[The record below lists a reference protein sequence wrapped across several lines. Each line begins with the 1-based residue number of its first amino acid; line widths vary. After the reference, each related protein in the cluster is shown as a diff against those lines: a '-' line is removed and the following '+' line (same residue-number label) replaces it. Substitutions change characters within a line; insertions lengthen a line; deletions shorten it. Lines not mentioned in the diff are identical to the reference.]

1 MSLGKAVGRLTVLA
15 VSAALVAGAAQA
27 QTFPVKLGGAPSQ
40 VLKGGPIAVPSY
52 QIAFFTQ
59 HQGTAVGGVLTK
71 ARLTTSLAGVDEA
84 TLRKL
89 SEEAYQDLIS
99 RLKAANIPLVPDDRL
114 KAAMATTGVELAPGN
129 ADITRIGAGITIG
142 QSVKKAYAAFG
153 AESAPVIAGLHNPGN
168 PTGAPGLGAIS
179 MNGKLGNAAK
189 AEKAVLVLPSLVIDF
204 AKTDAKG
211 GRDFMGRESAGIDSS
226 LAFTVSAVSS
236 ATLLASAG
244 DGRFVSPGWLRMT
257 KDLTV
262 PTPFATVAKG
272 EGAVRALSVS
282 TVTDSNYIDRDAAR
296 GDAVVVNVPVWTG
309 LVRQAY
315 GDFNAAMVAE
325 LRKAR
330 GL

>member
-1 MSLGKAVGRLTVLA
+1 MSLGKAVGRFAVLA
-15 VSAALVAGAAQA
+15 VSATLLAGQAQA
-27 QTFPVKLGGAPSQ
+27 QTFPVKLSGASGQ
-40 VLKGGPIAVPSY
+40 VLRGGPVAVPAY

-89 SEEAYQDLIS
+89 SEEAYQDLVAK
-99 RLKAANIPLVPDDRL
+99 LKAANVPLLPDDRV
-114 KAAMATTGVELAPGN
+114 KSAIAATGVELTPGN
-129 ADITRIGAGITIG
+129 AEVTRIGAGITIG

-153 AESAPVIAGLHNPGN
+153 AASAPAITGLHNPGN
-168 PTGAPGLGAIS
+168 PTGAPGLNAIS
-179 MNGKLGNAAK
+179 MNNKLGAAAR
-189 AEKAVLVLPSLVIDF
+189 AEKAVLVFPSLVLDF
-204 AKTDAKG
+204 ARTDAKG
-211 GRDFMGRESAGIDSS
+211 GRDFLGRESAGINSD
-226 LAFTVSAVSS
+226 LAFTLSAVSS
-236 ATLLASAG
+236 ATVLASAG
-244 DGRFVSPGWLRMT
+244 DGRFVNPGWLRMT
-257 KDLTV
+257 KDLAV

-296 GDAVVVNVPVWTG
+296 GDAVVVDVPVWTG

-315 GDFNAAMVAE
+315 GDFNTAVVAE
-325 LRKAR
+325 IRKAR

>member
-1 MSLGKAVGRLTVLA
+1 MSLGKAVGRLTLLA

-27 QTFPVKLGGAPSQ
+27 QTFPVKLIGASAQ
-40 VLKGGPIAVPSY
+40 VLRGGPVAVPAY

-89 SEEAYQDLIS
+89 SEEAYQDLIAK
-99 RLKAANIPLVPDDRL
+99 LKAANVPLLPEDRV
-114 KAAMATTGVELAPGN
+114 KAAIAATGAELVPGN
-129 ADITRIGAGITIG
+129 AEVTRIAAGITIG

-153 AESAPVIAGLHNPGN
+153 AESAPAISGLHNPH
-168 PTGAPGLGAIS
+168 GAPSLGIIAV
-179 MNGKLGNAAK
+179 NGKLGNAAR
-189 AEKAVLVLPSLVIDF
+189 AEKAVLVFPSLVLDF
-204 AKTDAKG
+204 ARTDAKG
-211 GRDFMGRESAGIDSS
+211 GRDFLGRESAGINSD
-226 LAFTVSAVSS
+226 LAFTVS
-236 ATLLASAG
+236 LASGATVMASTA
-244 DGRFVSPGWLRMT
+244 DGRFVNPGGLRLT
-257 KDLTV
+257 KDLTT

-282 TVTDSNYIDRDAAR
+282 TVTDSNYIARDAAR
-296 GDAVVVNVPVWTG
+296 GDAVVVDAPVWTG

-315 GDFNAAMVAE
+315 GDFNTAMVAE
-325 LRKAR
+325 IRKAR